1 MEERRGESVMVE
13 SSLVHGE
20 KPTKEQL
27 EMIRA
32 AADKPIIFD
41 EDCPRLTE
49 KQLLEFKRPEKRKF
63 S

>member
-1 MEERRGESVMVE
+1 MLIE
-13 SSLVHGE
+13 SSLKKGQAL
-20 KPTKEQL
+20 TSEQI
-27 EMIRA
+27 EMIRSA
-32 AADKPIIFD
+32 ASKPRVFD